1 MALHIESFPCPRTPL
16 MPATATPIQQRVDER
31 RRKSDLPLSTKLK
44 AVTAVAVLVL
54 IVGSLGVFLVGE
66 FRGAAR
72 WVTHTREVQRN
83 LGYILQ
89 RLTDAETGL
98 RGFLITNS
106 EEFLE
111 PYNGAS
117 EDVSRSL
124 AALKTLVQD
133 NEGQSAQADLLDK
146 ALRVR
151 VQRLATRLPEIRA
164 GVKLDTASY
173 HEGKVQMDS
182 VRNIIRRM
190 DEEEGRLLVD
200 RQKRSERQGWI
211 VIAVILPGT
220 LAAFALLMLITSA
233 IRSDVQ
239 RREAAHAKIEEQNTE
254 LEAQSTILAEQQVE
268 LEQQLE
274 EQQVMTEELEETN
287 QELQR
292 ITVVAEEER
301 EAAETARDQFRASDE
316 RYRFM
321 ADAIPVQVWTA
332 ARDGQ
337 LDFVSEGVAQ
347 YFGKSR
353 EEVVGDGWLA
363 VMHPDDVSPTVE
375 RWTHSLATGEPY
387 EVNFRLRKADG
398 TYRWHLGRALAL
410 RDDNGRIAGWFGTN
424 TDVDDSHRSAEQ
436 QEHLVKTLERT
447 NQELDQFA
455 YVASHDLKAPLR
467 GIANLSEW
475 IEEDIGASFP
485 PDAKDKMELLRG
497 RVRRLEGLIDGIL
510 EYSRAGRARKAPAA
524 VDTNVLMQE
533 IIEMQAPAAN
543 VQVEIAPDLPTVFS
557 ERIPLQQ
564 VLSNLV
570 GNAIK
575 YTTRS
580 DPKIRVSSAMEGDFV
595 KFSVADNGSGIA
607 PQYHDRI
614 FVVFQRLAAR
624 DKIEGTGIGLA
635 IVKKIVEGRGGRVWV
650 ESPNDA
656 ATQTGSTFHFTWP
669 RVPGREV

>member
-1 MALHIESFPCPRTPL
+1 
-16 MPATATPIQQRVDER
+16 MPASASPIQQRVDER
-31 RRKSDLPLSTKLK
+31 RRKSDLPLNTKLS
-44 AVTAVAVLVL
+44 AVTAVAVLIL
-54 IVGSLGVFLVGE
+54 IVGSLGVFLVTE
-66 FRGAAR
+66 YRGAEKL
-72 WVTHTREVQRN
+72 VTQTLEVQRT
-83 LGYILQ
+83 LASVLQ

-98 RGFLITNS
+98 RGLLITNA

-111 PYNGAS
+111 PYNGAA
-117 EDVSRSL
+117 EDVTGSIATLKQLVGDNPAQLRE
-124 AALKTLVQD
+124 AALLDAAVKFRL
-133 NEGQSAQADLLDK
+133 QSLST
-146 ALRVR
+146 
-151 VQRLATRLPEIRA
+151 RLAEFRA
-164 GVKLDTASY
+164 HTPVDTVAY
-173 HEGKVQMDS
+173 HQGKVQMDS
-182 VRNIIRRM
+182 VRSIIERM
-190 DEEEGRLLVD
+190 NAESGRLLLE
-200 RQKRSERQGWI
+200 RQARSERQG
-211 VIAVILPGT
+211 VIAVAVILPGT
-220 LAAFALLMLITSA
+220 LVAFALLMLITSA

-254 LEAQSTILAEQQVE
+254 LEAQSAILAEQQVE

-274 EQQVMTEELEETN
+274 ESQVMTEELEATN
-287 QELQR
+287 EELQR

-301 EAAETARDQFRASDE
+301 EAAETARDLYRSSDA
-316 RYRFM
+316 RYRFL

-337 LDFVSEGVAQ
+337 LDFVSGSVAQ

-353 EEVVGDGWLA
+353 DEVIGDGWLSVIHA
-363 VMHPDDVSPTVE
+363 DDVSPTVE
-375 RWTHSLATGEPY
+375 RWTQSLATGEPY
-387 EVNFRLRKADG
+387 EVNFRLRKGDG

-410 RDDNGRIAGWFGTN
+410 RDDGGKITGWFGSN
-424 TDVDDSHRSAEQ
+424 TDIDDQHRSAEQ
-436 QEHLVKTLERT
+436 REHLVKTLERT

-475 IEEDIGASFP
+475 IEEDIGAAFP

-510 EYSRAGRARKAPAA
+510 EYSRAGRARKPPAA
-524 VDTNVLMQE
+524 VDTNVLMHE
-533 IIEMQAPAAN
+533 IIEEQDAPASVRIDVAS
-543 VQVEIAPDLPTVFS
+543 DLPTVFS

-564 VLSNLV
+564 VLSNLI

-575 YTTRS
+575 YTTRA
-580 DPKIRVSSAMEGDFV
+580 DAVINVTAATQGDFV
-595 KFSVADNGSGIA
+595 RFSVADNGSGIA

-656 ATQTGSTFHFTWP
+656 TTGSGTTFHFTWP

>member
-1 MALHIESFPCPRTPL
+1 
-16 MPATATPIQQRVDER
+16 MPATAPPIQQRVDER
-31 RRKSDLPLSTKLK
+31 RRKSDLPLNTKLS

-66 FRGAAR
+66 YRDSAKL
-72 WVTHTREVQRN
+72 VTHTREVQRN
-83 LGYILQ
+83 LGAIMQ
-89 RLTDAETGL
+89 RMTDAETGI
-98 RGFLITNS
+98 RGFMITKS

-111 PYNGAS
+111 PYNGAAD
-117 EDVSRSL
+117 DVRH
-124 AALKTLVQD
+124 ALDTLKVLVND
-133 NEGQSAQADLLDK
+133 NPTQERQAQFLDQF
-146 ALRVR
+146 LRTR
-151 VQRLATRLPEIRA
+151 VERLATRLPEIRA
-164 GVKLDTASY
+164 GVQLDTASY

-182 VRNIIRRM
+182 VRAVVARM
-190 DEEEGRLLVD
+190 DAEEQRLLLE
-200 RQKRSERQGWI
+200 RQAKLEKQGWI

-220 LAAFALLMLITSA
+220 AAAFALLLLITSA

-254 LEAQSTILAEQQVE
+254 LEAQTALLAEQQIE

-274 EQQVMTEELEETN
+274 ESQVMTEELEATN
-287 QELQR
+287 EELQR

-301 EAAETARDQFRASDE
+301 ESAEKARDQYRASDA
-316 RYRFM
+316 RYRFL
-321 ADAIPVQVWTA
+321 ADTIPVQVWTA

-337 LDFVSEGVAQ
+337 LEFVSEGVAQ

-353 EEVVGDGWLA
+353 EEIVGDGWLT
-363 VMHPDDVSPTVE
+363 VTHPDDISPVVE

-387 EVNFRLRKADG
+387 EVSFRLRQKDG
-398 TYRWHLGRALAL
+398 EYRWHLGRATAF
-410 RDDNGRIAGWFGTN
+410 RDDFGQISGWFGTH
-424 TDVDDSHRSAEQ
+424 TDVDDAHRSGEQ
-436 QEHLVKTLERT
+436 RERLVQSLERT

-475 IEEDIGASFP
+475 IEEDMGESFP
-485 PDAKDKMELLRG
+485 ADARDKMELLRG

-510 EYSRAGRARKAPAA
+510 EYSRAGRAKKPAAA
-524 VDTNVLMQE
+524 VDTNQLMHE
-533 IIEMQAPAAN
+533 IVELLAPPDR
-543 VQVEIAPDLPTVFS
+543 VQVQIAPDLPTVFS

-564 VLSNLV
+564 VLSNLI

-575 YTTRS
+575 YTTR
-580 DPKIRVSSAMEGDFV
+580 DDAVIKVSAAQQGDFIR
-595 KFSVADNGSGIA
+595 FSVNDNGPGIA
-607 PQYHDRI
+607 PQYHERI

-650 ESPNDA
+650 ESPTDDA
-656 ATQTGSTFHFTWP
+656 TESGTTFHFTWP
-669 RVPGREV
+669 RVPGRES